1 MENRYKAIVSS
12 KRLYR
17 EIELPPD
24 SRALKVGTY
33 KDCDVRFAK
42 ESFFSDFTI
51 TFELGKNGWIL
62 SCDNHIY
69 FTLDSV
75 LKLAYKE
82 LEHGDNFLLKY
93 QGSNQEVCKL
103 SFVLD
108 FDYNNKRYDREIDI
122 ADIDQ
127 IFIGGTESC
136 QIKIYD
142 PLITSDRIC
151 LYKKDGKLHIAEEKS
166 KYGTYVNGVRIQ
178 NASEL
183 NDHDFFSIIG
193 FGFYYKYSKLYTSQ
207 TKDLHIKGLPCVD
220 IHESK
225 SQFQYPCYN
234 RSTRV
239 KSIIPTEKI
248 PVLDPPQEPTK
259 PKGNIVMQMFPILAM
274 LGITVVLRG
283 VMSDTGSSFIIFSIC
298 SMGIGLVTSTVSI
311 VNERRRYKSDIVN
324 RKQKYRQYI
333 SEKKNF
339 IAECRREELEILS
352 DTFYSVPRIMQIVND
367 FSSEL
372 FDREGTDQDFLSVR
386 LGTGLRQ
393 SSRAVDYKAQ
403 ERFQTQDE
411 LANLP
416 EQLAYGF
423 MQISGAP
430 VIVDLL
436 DCNAVGIVGNEA
448 KLYQL
453 MKIITSDLC
462 VRHYYNDVRLFYVV
476 DENNS
481 HRISGLRLLPH
492 LANEDLGIR
501 NIVCDDESK
510 NVLFEYLYREF
521 SRRETN
527 KVSAPNIIVFV
538 LSDMGIKR
546 HPISKFIANASSLGV
561 TFIFLETYK
570 ELLPGGCDAVVAL
583 DENDTTG
590 KLICTSDS
598 TKVQEFSYDIID
610 DNTAVHIANRLAP
623 VYCEEISLEGALTK
637 NISLY
642 ELLGIISAD
651 DLDLPTR
658 WNTSAVFKSMAAPLG
673 VKTKNEV
680 VNLDLNENHHG
691 PHGLVAGTTGSGK
704 SEILQSYILS
714 MASLFHPYDVS
725 FVIID
730 FKGGG
735 MVNQFKSL
743 PHLAGAITNID
754 GREINRSL
762 RSIKAE
768 LKKRQ
773 ALFAQS
779 GVNHIDA
786 YIKKYKQGEVSIPLP
801 HLILIVDE
809 FAELKVDQPEFMK
822 ELISAARIGRSLGVH
837 LILATQKPSG
847 VVDAQIWSNSKFKL
861 CLKVQSKEDSNE
873 VLKTPLAAEIREPG
887 RAYLQVGNNEVFDL
901 FQSAYSGAPANQDDS
916 VSQSRFEL
924 YSVSLS
930 GRRTPIYTK
939 KSEKSDE
946 HSVTQLEA
954 IVEFITNH
962 CVENQIAALPGI
974 CLPPLEECIGYP
986 SAKKTQAQMQTIVPL
1001 GIYDDPDHQ
1010 LQEQVSLDL
1019 LSGNT
1024 LVVGSSLYGKTSL
1037 LQVII
1042 RGIADQYTPE
1052 DVNIYIMDFGSMAL
1066 GVFEELCHVG
1076 GVVLAA
1082 EDEKL
1087 KNLIRLLCGEM
1098 LYRKEAFAKIGIT
1111 SFASYREAG
1120 HKDLPHMVVL
1130 IDNFMA
1136 FRELYPD
1143 YDDSLLSLCREGPA
1157 LGISIVFTSLQTSGI
1172 GYKYISNFSNRI
1184 CLYCNQADEYS
1195 SVFDR
1200 CRIEPKN
1207 TPGRGLISIDK
1218 VVFEFQ
1224 AYLAFDGEKE
1234 IDRVLAVKS
1243 YIQSVN
1249 KKHAHRAIQIPQVP
1263 KILDYGYVKTNQRS
1277 TKAIEYQVPV
1287 GIDYDTVDFV
1297 SIDLIKA
1304 GLIAITGR
1312 EGYGKSNIVRL
1323 FMDYLQH
1330 SVFDLPAKAFL
1341 IDDFER
1347 QLHEYSSLGFVE
1359 KYTADA
1365 NDFEIILADIEE
1377 ELKARME
1384 DVQKRGID
1392 GLAHAPL
1399 LLVVVQNNNLLGS
1412 SDSSGNEADT
1422 IKRIL
1427 KNYRQLKVC
1436 FVFADVDNVNVS
1448 YNSPELLKLCKEA
1461 DHLLVCDDLANLK
1474 LMDLSS
1480 ATLRQYKKPMELG
1493 DAYLITQ
1500 KGIQKQ
1506 KIIHAKEV

>member
-1 MENRYKAIVSS
+1 MENRYKVIVSS

-24 SRALKVGTY
+24 NRALKIGTN
-33 KDCDVRFAK
+33 KDCDIRFAK
-42 ESFFSDFTI
+42 ESFFSDFT
-51 TFELGKNGWIL
+51 FALEFGKNGWIL
-62 SCDNHIY
+62 SCDNEIY

-75 LKLAYKE
+75 IKLAYKE
-82 LEHGDNFLLKY
+82 LEHGDSLLLKY

-108 FDYNNKRYDREIDI
+108 FDYNDKRYDREIDLT
-122 ADIDQ
+122 DVNQ
-127 IFIGGTESC
+127 ISIGGTEAC
-136 QIKIYD
+136 QIRIHD
-142 PLITSDRIC
+142 PLINNDSIR
-151 LYKKDGKLHIAEEKS
+151 LYKKDGKLYIAEES
-166 KYGTYVNGVRIQ
+166 SRYGTYVNGIKIQ
-178 NASEL
+178 NATEL
-183 NDHDFFSIIG
+183 HDYDFFSIIG
-193 FGFYYKYSKLYTSQ
+193 FGFYYKYGKLYASQ
-207 TKDLHIKGLPCVD
+207 SKNVVLKDLPYVD

-239 KSIIPTEKI
+239 KSIIPAEKI
-248 PVLDPPQEPTK
+248 PVLDPPQEPAK
-259 PKGNIVMQMFPILAM
+259 PKGNIIMQMFPILAM

-311 VNERRRYKSDIVN
+311 INERRKFKSDVVT
-324 RKQKYRQYI
+324 RKQKYRDYI
-333 SEKKNF
+333 AEKKRF
-339 IAECRREELEILS
+339 ITECRREELEILN
-352 DTFYSVPRIMQIVND
+352 DTYYSVPRLSQIVND

-372 FDREGTDQDFLSVR
+372 FDRECTDQDFLSIR
-386 LGTGLRQ
+386 LGTGQRLSKRP
-393 SSRAVDYKAQ
+393 VDYKAQ

-411 LANLP
+411 LATLP
-416 EQLAYGF
+416 EQLAFGF

-430 VIVDLL
+430 VVVELPECHAI
-436 DCNAVGIVGNEA
+436 GIVGTEP
-448 KLYQL
+448 KLYHL
-453 MKIITSDLC
+453 MKIITADLC
-462 VRHYYNDVRLFYVV
+462 VRHYYNDAKLFYVV

-481 HRISGLRLLPH
+481 HRISGMRLLPH
-492 LANEDLGIR
+492 LANEDLGVR

-510 NVLFEYLYREF
+510 NILFEYLYREF
-521 SRRETN
+521 SRREAN
-527 KVSAPNIIVFV
+527 KVTAPRIVVFV
-538 LSDMGIKR
+538 LRDMGIKR

-561 TFIFLETYK
+561 TFVFFENHK
-570 ELLPGGCDAVVAL
+570 ELLPGGCDAVVVL
-583 DENDTTG
+583 DENETTG
-590 KLICTSDS
+590 KLVCTSDS
-598 TKVQEFSYDIID
+598 TKVQEFSYDVID
-610 DNTAVHIANRLAP
+610 DNTAMHFATRLAP

-651 DLDLPTR
+651 DIDLQAR
-658 WNTSAVFKSMAAPLG
+658 WDTSTVFKSMAAPLG
-673 VKTKNEV
+673 VKTKNEM

-714 MASLFHPYDVS
+714 MATLFHPYDVS

-735 MVNQFKSL
+735 MVNQFKNL

-786 YIKKYKQGEVSIPLP
+786 YIKKYKQGEVNTPLP

-901 FQSAYSGAPANQDDS
+901 FQSAYSGAPASQDDS
-916 VSQSRFEL
+916 ASQSRFEI
-924 YSVSLS
+924 YRVSLS
-930 GRRTPIYTK
+930 GRRTPIYAK
-939 KSEKSDE
+939 KPQKSDQ

-954 IVEFITNH
+954 IVDFISHH
-962 CVENQIAALPGI
+962 CSQNRIAPLSGI
-974 CLPPLEECIGYP
+974 CLPPLEDFIVYP
-986 SAKKTQAQMQTIVPL
+986 AVNMAQSHMQTSVPL
-1001 GIYDDPDHQ
+1001 GICDDPDNQ
-1010 LQEQVSLDL
+1010 LQEQVTLDL

-1024 LVVGSSLYGKTSL
+1024 LIIGSSLYGKTSL

-1066 GVFEELCHVG
+1066 GVFEELSHVG
-1076 GVVLAA
+1076 GVVLAT

-1087 KNLIRLLCGEM
+1087 KNLIRLLCSEM
-1098 LYRKEAFAKIGIT
+1098 VARKEAFAKIGIT

-1143 YDDSLLSLCREGPA
+1143 YDDSLLGICREGPA

-1207 TPGRGLISIDK
+1207 TPGRGLIALDK
-1218 VVFEFQ
+1218 VIYEFQ
-1224 AYLAFDGEKE
+1224 AYLAFEGEKE
-1234 IDRVLAVKS
+1234 IDRVMAVKS
-1243 YIQSVN
+1243 YIQSAN
-1249 KKHAHRAIQIPQVP
+1249 QKHSNRAIQIPQVP
-1263 KILDYGYVKTNQRS
+1263 KILDYSYVNMNLRVNKT
-1277 TKAIEYQVPV
+1277 ADYQVPV

-1297 SIDLIKA
+1297 TIGLHKA

-1323 FMDYLQH
+1323 FMDYLQRN
-1330 SVFDLPAKAFL
+1330 VFDLPAKAYL
-1341 IDDFER
+1341 VDDFER

-1359 KYTADA
+1359 RYTADA
-1365 NDFEIILADIEE
+1365 NDLEHILADIED
-1377 ELKARME
+1377 ELKNRMQ
-1384 DVQKRGID
+1384 DIQNSGID
-1392 GLAHAPL
+1392 ALADVPL
-1399 LLVVVQNNNLLGS
+1399 LLVVVQNNSLFAS

-1436 FVFADVDNVNVS
+1436 LVFADADNVNVS

-1461 DHLLVCDDLANLK
+1461 DHLFVCDDLANLK
-1474 LMDLSS
+1474 LVDLSS
-1480 ATLRQYKKPMELG
+1480 ATLREYKKPIELG
-1493 DAYLITQ
+1493 DTYLITH

-1506 KIIHAKEV
+1506 KTIHAKEV